1 MERARDGQDI
11 STVIEG
17 GEAEPMCGPPVKGSV
32 SFAYR
37 SRQACSRGAMRVLR
51 LQETQ
56 SIMQLTQLHIAVLQ
70 RTKITPFRH
79 PLLKPY
85 MAGFVPAFFFVR
97 ARSLRDA
104 LALRRPAHLLSSPAK
119 AICRASDSEDGPAPL
134 PFTGSGQMVYASHLN
149 FLNQRV
155 RRTSWRKRPLSNS
168 SSRSATRPRRSRGRR
183 VAKR

>member
-1 MERARDGQDI
+1 MDRARDGQDI
-11 STVIEG
+11 STVIDG
-17 GEAEPMCGPPVKGSV
+17 GEAEPMCGLAVKGSV
-32 SFAYR
+32 SIAYR
-37 SRQACSRGAMRVLR
+37 SRQARSRRAMRVLR

-56 SIMQLTQLHIAVLQ
+56 SIMQFTQLRIPVLQ

-85 MAGFVPAFFFVR
+85 MAGFVPAFFSS